1 MSGDKY
7 PEFSELALELLEAR
21 YLQPGESPAGL
32 FRRVASHVA
41 RAEGAFDRG
50 REAEY
55 ADKFHE
61 IMRNLLFLPNSPT
74 LMNAGI
80 SIGQLSACFVIP
92 LEDSLEGIFESVKN
106 AALIQKTGGGV
117 GYDFSPIR
125 PKGDLVRS
133 TGMAASGP
141 LPFINA
147 FNAATEAV
155 NQGGRRRG
163 ANMAVIQVDHPDI
176 MDFIRAKRRDGLLG
190 NFNLSVALS
199 DDFFSILERGVDLPL
214 RNPRIGRLSSLVS
227 ARELLDAIVESAW
240 ECGEPGLLFID
251 RINEANPTP
260 ALGRIQATNPC
271 GEQPLLPW
279 ESCNLGS
286 INLAKM
292 IKDGEINWKQLAEV
306 VHLAVRFLDD
316 VIEVNR
322 FPLPQIERVSLGNRK
337 IGLGVMGF
345 ADLLIELQIP
355 YDSQTA
361 VKLADRLMGFIQ
373 AEAKKASCSLGRQ
386 RGDFP
391 NFPKSIL
398 AASWANMRN
407 ATVTSIAPTGS
418 ISLIAGCS
426 QGIEPIFS
434 FVQKRRFLDGREI
447 LQIHPAKTKAGGDGI
462 ISVKGDRYLRCAH
475 EIKADWQIKVLA
487 AFQRHVDNG
496 VSKTVN
502 LPAEARRG
510 EIEQAI
516 MNAHALG
523 CKGVTFFRD
532 KCRKVQVLEED
543 QPPQEDYGMGDVAS
557 CSVCG

>member
-1 MSGDKY
+1 MSSDKY
-7 PEFSELALELLEAR
+7 PEFNELALELLEAR
-21 YLQPGESPAGL
+21 YLQPGESPDGL
-32 FRRVASHVA
+32 FWRVANHVA
-41 RAEGAFDRG
+41 RAEGVFDRG
-50 REAEY
+50 RETEY

-61 IMRNLLFLPNSPT
+61 IMRKLLFLPNSPT
-74 LMNAGI
+74 LMNAGTL
-80 SIGQLSACFVIP
+80 IGQLSACFVIP
-92 LEDSLEGIFESVKN
+92 LEDSLEGIFESIKN

-141 LPFINA
+141 MPFIKA
-147 FNAATEAV
+147 FNTATEAV

-163 ANMAVIQVDHPDI
+163 ANMAVIRVDHPDI
-176 MDFIRAKRRDGLLG
+176 MDFIQAKRRDGLLG
-190 NFNLSVALS
+190 NFNLSVALF
-199 DDFFSILERGVDLPL
+199 DEFFNILERGADLPL
-214 RNPRIGRLSSLVS
+214 RNPRTGKVNGLIP

-251 RINEANPTP
+251 SINETNPTP
-260 ALGRIQATNPC
+260 ALGKIQATNPC

-292 IKDGEINWKQLAEV
+292 IKDGAVNWKQLAEV

-316 VIEVNR
+316 VIEANR
-322 FPLPQIERVSLGNRK
+322 FPMPQIEQVSLANRK

-355 YDSQTA
+355 YDSQKA
-361 VKLADRLMGFIQ
+361 VEVADRLMGFIQ
-373 AEAKKASCSLGRQ
+373 TEAKKASSILGRQ

-391 NFPKSIL
+391 NFPESIL

-434 FVQKRRFLDGREI
+434 FAQKRRFFGGREI
-447 LQIHPAKTKAGGDGI
+447 LQIHPAKTKAGGDAILSGT
-462 ISVKGDRYLRCAH
+462 VAKYLCCAH
-475 EIKADWQIKVLA
+475 EIKADWQIKILA

-532 KCRKVQVLEED
+532 KCRKFQVLEQE
-543 QPPQEDYGMGDVAS
+543 QTPQKYFESGGVAS
-557 CSVCG
+557 CSACG

>member
-1 MSGDKY
+1 MSSKNY

-21 YLQPGESPAGL
+21 YLQPGESPDGL

-41 RAEGAFDRG
+41 QAECAFNRG
-50 REAEY
+50 RETEY

-61 IMRNLLFLPNSPT
+61 IMRKLLFLPNSPT
-74 LMNAGI
+74 LMNAGT

-163 ANMAVIQVDHPDI
+163 ANMAVMRLDHPDI
-176 MDFIRAKRRDGLLG
+176 IDFIRAKRREGLLG
-190 NFNLSVALS
+190 NFNLSVALF
-199 DDFFSILERGVDLPL
+199 DEFFNILERGADFPL
-214 RNPRIGRLSSLVS
+214 RNPRTGRVS
-227 ARELLDAIVESAW
+227 GLIAARELLDAIVESAW
-240 ECGEPGLLFID
+240 ECGEPGLLFVD

-271 GEQPLLPW
+271 GEQPLLSW

-286 INLAKM
+286 INLAQMVKEEEV
-292 IKDGEINWKQLAEV
+292 DWKQLAGV

-322 FPLPQIERVSLGNRK
+322 FPLPQIERVSLDNRK

-355 YDSQTA
+355 YDSQKA
-361 VKLADRLMGFIQ
+361 VELADRLMGFIQ

-386 RGDFP
+386 RGNFP

-398 AASWANMRN
+398 AVSWANMRN

-434 FVQKRRFLDGREI
+434 FVQKRRFLGGREI
-447 LQIHPAKTKAGGDGI
+447 LQIHPAKTKAGGDA
-462 ISVKGDRYLRCAH
+462 ISYVKGDRYLRSAH
-475 EIKADWQIKVLA
+475 EIAADWQIKVLA
-487 AFQRHVDNG
+487 ALQRHVDNG

-502 LPAEARRG
+502 LPVGAKRE
-510 EIEQAI
+510 EIERAI
-516 MNAHALG
+516 TNAHALG
-523 CKGVTFFRD
+523 CKGLTFFRD
-532 KCRKVQVLEED
+532 KCRKFQVLEED
-543 QPPQEDYGMGDVAS
+543 QPPQEHYRLGGIAS
-557 CSVCG
+557 CSACG